1 MKVKLYLNEMSQ
13 PIEYDNVVN
22 TYQKG
27 ELFCIYFDTK
37 VHKYPVRKIWR
48 VEESYS
54 KEG

>member
-1 MKVKLYLNEMSQ
+1 MKVKVYLNETSQ
-13 PIEYDNVVN
+13 PIEYTKVKN

-27 ELFCIYFDTK
+27 YMFCIYFDTM
-37 VHKYPVRKIWR
+37 VHKYPIKKIWR